1 MYMATAAQIAANRL
15 NSLKSPGPRSEE
27 GKAASRFNALQSG
40 IHARSQ
46 VIPGENAEELE
57 AMAASYREQY
67 RPENPAEVFL
77 VDRMIRADWELRR
90 FERIEAEL
98 WEGEFNKGV
107 RPAQAFA
114 KNPAFVLLYRRMD
127 AAERS
132 FYRARKE
139 LQQMRKAEGAAKP
152 EAAVVE
158 TDGELGS
165 FRQPLTAGPRPGFK
179 GGASGECLPSA
190 TQAVRG
196 EEGESAALRSGEDGD
211 VAGKS
216 PRQGA
221 DIGCGGPRDK
231 LPGV

>member
-1 MYMATAAQIAANRL
+1 MATAAQMAANRL
-15 NSLKSPGPRSEE
+15 NSLKSLGPRSEE

-40 IHARSQ
+40 IHAKSQ
-46 VIPGENAEELE
+46 VIPGESAEELE
-57 AMAASYREQY
+57 AVAASYREQY

-132 FYRARKE
+132 FYRAQKE
-139 LQQMRKAEGAAKP
+139 LQQMRKAQGAAKP
-152 EAAVVE
+152 ETAVVE
-158 TDGELGS
+158 ADGELGS
-165 FRQPLTAGPRPGFK
+165 FRQ
-179 GGASGECLPSA
+179 
-190 TQAVRG
+190 
-196 EEGESAALRSGEDGD
+196 EGESAGLRSGEDGGL
-211 VAGKS
+211 AGKS
-216 PRQGA
+216 PQPGGESGGRRLAREASGWPADQGV
-221 DIGCGGPRDK
+221 RTT
-231 LPGV
+231 L

>member
-27 GKAASRFNALQSG
+27 GKAASRFNALKSG
-40 IHARSQ
+40 IHAKSQ
-46 VIPGENAEELE
+46 VIPGEDPEELE
-57 AMAASYREQY
+57 AVAAGYREQY

-98 WEGEFNKGV
+98 WEAEFERGV
-107 RPAQAFA
+107 MPGQAFA
-114 KNPAFVLLYRRMD
+114 KNAAFVLLYRRLD

-139 LQQMRKAEGAAKP
+139 LQQMRKAQGAAKP
-152 EAAVVE
+152 EAAGVE

-165 FRQPLTAGPRPGFK
+165 FCQPLTAGQCARIAPLGT
-179 GGASGECLPSA
+179 GEH
-190 TQAVRG
+190 
-196 EEGESAALRSGEDGD
+196 GD
-211 VAGKS
+211 LAGKS
-216 PRQGA
+216 PWQGA
-221 DIGCGGPRDK
+221 DPPLGG
-231 LPGV
+231 LPETVVVGDGPSSEEPA